1 MLPRDI
7 EPGLDRINARVRALE
22 VQERSEVAGGV
33 ETFTVAT
40 LPAAGERGRM
50 RWVSDGRKLG
60 EGAGAGTGVVAYDDG
75 GATWRRTA
83 DDTTVVA

>member
-7 EPGLDRINARVRALE
+7 EPGMDRINARLRAVE
-22 VQERSEVAGGV
+22 VQERSEVTGGV

-40 LPAAGERGRM
+40 LPAAGENGRM
-50 RWVSDGRKLG
+50 RFVSDGRKMG
-60 EGAGAGTGVVAYDDG
+60 EGAGAGTGVVVYDDSV
-75 GATWRRTA
+75 AWRRTA